1 MKLKTAAP
9 KPRRKPVSAPRG
21 MKRSALKPKKRSA
34 SEFRRIYGSK
44 ARMLWVKSQRCAWCV
59 MRGHLHDCGP
69 VDNAHT
75 ENEGLSRKGHY
86 TTIVPLG
93 RPHHQ
98 KYDRYE
104 HPFSSPASRLA
115 VKYLAEETER
125 RWQLYAEYHSNRDTK

>member
-1 MKLKTAAP
+1 
-9 KPRRKPVSAPRG
+9 
-21 MKRSALKPKKRSA
+21 MKRSALKPKKRSP
-34 SEFRRIYGSK
+34 SEFRRIYGSR

-59 MRGHLHDCGP
+59 LRGHLHDCGP

-93 RPHHQ
+93 RPHHE
-98 KYDRYE
+98 KYDRHE

-125 RWQLYAEYHSNRDTK
+125 RWLASQLYDDYGGVSE